1 MGNMS
6 DKSQDRKLLLDDFS
20 RAKRELERVNQENEA
35 LKVQNEKLLDELVDK
50 DEAVQNLF
58 SYIYTKKN

>member
-6 DKSQDRKLLLDDFS
+6 DKSQARKDLLDEFS
-20 RAKRELERVNQENEA
+20 RAKRDLKRMNEENQA
-35 LKVQNEKLLDELVDK
+35 LKVQNEKLQDELVDK

-58 SYIYTKKN
+58 SYIHTKKD

>member
-6 DKSQDRKLLLDDFS
+6 DKSQARKDLLDEFS
-20 RAKRELERVNQENEA
+20 RAKRDLKRVSEENEA
-35 LKVQNEKLLDELVDK
+35 LKVQNEKLQDELVDK

-58 SYIYTKKN
+58 SYIHTKKE